1 INRKDYIQ
9 YDLSE
14 IKDTNGGFIIDKSEL
29 DNGKKTLEEW
39 TKENQNIT
47 FLNKN
52 DNNELPKFPIDIDSA
67 PKCEDCSSILID
79 EEFLKIYKCKV
90 CKNCK
95 KKNPDRYS
103 LLTKTEC
110 KQDYFL
116 TESELND
123 VDILPRKEK
132 DNPHYK
138 YNKMKLYLR
147 YQVEEFAF
155 KKWGGEDG
163 LDKEWVR
170 REEVKNIKKSK
181 EFEKKLLEIRKRT
194 RAEEF
199 TRRFKAREG
208 ASEHQHDWSQAF
220 GGNGDDEKYEENMIR
235 RKCKICGLETEEII
249 F

>member
-1 INRKDYIQ
+1 M
-9 YDLSE
+9 
-14 IKDTNGGFIIDKSEL
+14 
-29 DNGKKTLEEW
+29 TLEEW

-47 FLNKN
+47 FLNKED
-52 DNNELPKFPIDIDSA
+52 DNNELSSFPINIDLA
-67 PKCEDCSSILID
+67 PKCQECSSILID
-79 EEFLKIYKCKV
+79 KEYLKIYNCKI

-110 KQDYFL
+110 RQDYFL

-123 VDILPRKEK
+123 TQLLPRKEK

-155 KKWGGEDG
+155 KKWGGEEG

-170 REEVKNIKKSK
+170 REEAKNVKKSK
-181 EFEKKLLEIRKRT
+181 QFEKKLLEIRKRT

-199 TRRFKAREG
+199 TRRLKAKDG
-208 ASEHQHDWSQAF
+208 TIEHQHDWSEPF
-220 GGNGDDEKYEENMIR
+220 NNREDDQKNPEENQNVPDMIR
-235 RKCKICGLETEEII
+235 RRCKICGLETKEIL